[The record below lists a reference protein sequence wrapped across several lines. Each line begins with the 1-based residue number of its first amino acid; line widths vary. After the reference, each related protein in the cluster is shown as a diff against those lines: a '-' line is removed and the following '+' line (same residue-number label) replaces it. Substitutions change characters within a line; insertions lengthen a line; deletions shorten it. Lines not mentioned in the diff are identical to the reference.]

1 MKRHVRLMLFT
12 AGVLLAPTIGSAQE
26 GQVSAHLTR
35 SRSLPATSL
44 LARPAR
50 LQIEDLSL
58 QEALSELE
66 QGAGIALA
74 YSPSLLPAGLRVS
87 CACEES
93 TVGEALQSLL
103 AATQFTF
110 RETREQIILVRRGAE
125 GTDTREAARERL
137 ASSAPGQGSARA
149 LREAPAPAIIAG
161 RVTTEGQ
168 LPLPGALVTVVG
180 LPHSTFANAAG
191 EYRLLIPE
199 SQVTPGPAVLRV
211 SQVGYRTREVAFTM
225 APGAIQVDVVL
236 SVDAILLDELV
247 VTGTAGAQVRRAQ
260 PAVISSVDAASV
272 VAKGSVT
279 SVTQV
284 LKGQV
289 PGLVVTESS
298 GTTGSSARVNIRG
311 AASLSLSNEPLVF
324 IDGVRMESQQRSL
337 LNVGGQT
344 PSALSDLNPA
354 DILRIEVV
362 KGPAAAT
369 LYGADASAGV
379 IQIFT
384 KRGQAGVPSFKQSVS
399 LEYNH
404 IDPNFTP
411 YTNYARCSAALV
423 DPANNHPLCQGLA
436 VGTPVG
442 DNPLVR
448 EGAFRNGNF
457 RSLQYSAQGGGEN
470 FGYYASFGVDDEEG
484 TTRGNG
490 MARRTGRVNF
500 NWLASEKMS
509 LNATLGFGRNEVELP
524 QGDQAS
530 YGYLIAGNLGSP
542 LTVRRAADGSL
553 TGGWMQSTHSVE
565 SISSITSEFTT
576 TRLTPSA
583 QLEYRPREWFSNRL
597 TVGADINYSNAVQ
610 FYPKNDHNWYTGDY
624 ANGWVRSIRD
634 RTDLYTVD
642 YLGNIRLSW
651 GGEGEFTSDLSFGTQ
666 FINRVSDVLAATG
679 IGLTTNTAN
688 LISGAAT
695 NNSSEGFNQQKSL
708 GLFVQEQIGYR
719 DRLFVQL
726 GARVDRNSAFGADVG
741 SFFLPKA
748 GISYVVSQEPFW
760 EGLAEIVSTLRVR
773 GAIGTTGRA
782 PTPGASL
789 QTYRAASYVTDDGVV
804 RPGIVPANPG
814 NPDLRPERGR
824 ELEAGLDAGFL
835 GDRVGVEVTYF
846 NKRTTDLLVQVP
858 QAPSSGFSARPYRN
872 IGEVL
877 NRGVE
882 FALRATPV
890 SRGAVTWDVAFQGST
905 LHNEL
910 VSLGDVEPFINNFR
924 AFTPGQQL
932 GVWYVNRIRE
942 LDPANNRV
950 IVSDTAEVLG
960 NQMPTF
966 EGALSTSITLFQN
979 LRIAAQFTAKT
990 GHLVQNMGQEYRDRY
1005 FQNSEKVVLD
1015 ADQGGY
1021 SDLERLRRFGPYVGE
1036 TSGRAIPFTEV
1047 KEDYIQ
1053 PGDYI
1058 RLSDLTATF
1067 TLPAK
1072 LVSRFGGSGASL
1084 TVGGRNLAL
1093 WTKFGGYDPEVLGT
1107 GPGVAGSSYYDQFYS
1122 VELFSTP
1129 PSRRWIA
1136 RLDVQF

>member
-1 MKRHVRLMLFT
+1 MRHVRLTLFT
-12 AGVLLAPTIGSAQE
+12 AVVLLAPATGFAQE
-26 GQVSAHLTR
+26 GQVSAHLSR
-35 SRSLPATSL
+35 SRGLPSVSMA
-44 LARPAR
+44 ARPAK
-50 LQIEDLSL
+50 LQVEDVTLP
-58 QEALSELE
+58 EALSELE
-66 QGAGIALA
+66 RVSGIALA
-74 YSPSLLPAGLRVS
+74 YSPSLLPAGVRVS
-87 CACEES
+87 CACGES
-93 TVGEALQSLL
+93 SVGEALDSILS
-103 AATQFTF
+103 ATRFTF
-110 RETREQIILVRRGAE
+110 RETREQIVLVRREVVG
-125 GTDTREAARERL
+125 GGGDEAAPG
-137 ASSAPGQGSARA
+137 SSATS
-149 LREAPAPAIIAG
+149 APATAGAQSQRAVAAPTIITG

-168 LPLPGALVTVVG
+168 VPLPGALVSVVG
-180 LPHSTFANAAG
+180 LPQSTFADATG
-191 EYRLLIPE
+191 QYRLLIPE
-199 SQVTPGPAVLRV
+199 SQVTAGPAMLRV

-225 APGAIQVDVVL
+225 GPGAIQVDIVL

-247 VTGTAGAQVRRAQ
+247 VTGTAGTQIRKAQ

-279 SVTQV
+279 SVSQV
-284 LKGQV
+284 LQGQV

-298 GTTGSSARVNIRG
+298 GTTGSSARINIRG

-337 LNVGGQT
+337 LSVGGQT
-344 PSALSDLNPA
+344 PSALNDLNPA

-384 KRGQAGVPSFKQSVS
+384 KKGQAGVPSFKQSVS
-399 LEYNH
+399 LEYNN

-411 YTNYARCSAALV
+411 YTNYARCNAALV
-423 DPANNHPLCQGLA
+423 DPANGHPLCQGLA

-457 RSLQYSAQGGGEN
+457 RSLQYSAQGGGES
-470 FGYYASFGVDDEEG
+470 FGYYASFGADDEQG
-484 TTRGNG
+484 VTRGSG
-490 MARRTGRVNF
+490 MERRTGRVNF
-500 NWLASEKMS
+500 NWLASEKTS
-509 LNATLGFGRNEVELP
+509 LNATFGFGRNELELP
-524 QGDQAS
+524 QGDQSS
-530 YGYLIAGNLGSP
+530 YGYLIGGNLGSP
-542 LTVRRAADGSL
+542 LTVKRAADGSL
-553 TGGWMQSTHSVE
+553 TGGWMQATQSVE
-565 SISSITSEFTT
+565 AISNITSEFTT
-576 TRLTPSA
+576 TRITPSA
-583 QLEYRPREWFSNRL
+583 QFEYRPREWFSNRL
-597 TVGADINYSNAVQ
+597 TVGADINQSDATQ
-610 FYPKNDHNWYTGDY
+610 FYPKNDHNWYAGEY

-642 YLGNIRLSW
+642 YLGNISTSW

-666 FINRVSDVLAATG
+666 FINRVVDRLVGTG
-679 IGLTTNTAN
+679 IGLTTNATN
-688 LISGAAT
+688 LVSGAAT
-695 NNSSEGFNQQKSL
+695 NSAGEAFSQQKSL
-708 GLFVQEQIGYR
+708 GLFLQEQFGYR
-719 DRLFVQL
+719 DRIFVQL
-726 GARVDRNSAFGADVG
+726 GARVDRNSAFGAEVG

-748 GISYVVSQEPFW
+748 GVSYVVSQEPFW
-760 EGLAEIVSTLRVR
+760 EGLSDVVSTLRVR
-773 GAIGTTGRA
+773 TAYGTTGRA
-782 PTPGASL
+782 PAPGASL
-789 QTYRAASYVTDDGVV
+789 QTYRAASYVTDTGIVM
-804 RPGIVPANPG
+804 PGIAPANPG
-814 NPDLRPERGR
+814 NKELRPERGR
-824 ELEAGLDAGFL
+824 EFEAGLDAGFL

-858 QAPSSGFSARPYRN
+858 QPPSSGFSARPYRN

-890 SRGAVTWDVAFQGST
+890 SRQAVTWDLALQGST

-910 VSLGDVEPFINNFR
+910 VSLGEVEPFINSYR

-942 LDPANNRV
+942 VDQANNRV

-960 NQMPTF
+960 NQLPTF
-966 EGALSTSITLFQN
+966 EGALSTSVTLFRN
-979 LRIAAQFTAKT
+979 LRISAQFTAKT
-990 GHLVQNMGQEYRDRY
+990 GHLVQNLGQEYRDRY
-1005 FQNSEKVVLD
+1005 FQNSGKAVLD

-1021 SDLERLRRFGPYVGE
+1021 SDLERLRRYGPYVGE
-1036 TSGRAIPFTEV
+1036 TSGKAVPFTEV

-1053 PGDYI
+1053 PGDYL

-1067 TLPAK
+1067 TLPAS

-1084 TVGGRNLAL
+1084 TIGGRNLAL

-1107 GPGVAGSSYYDQFYS
+1107 GPGTAGSSHYDQFYS

-1136 RLDVQF
+1136 RFDVQF